1 MEPTNLNAD
10 QLLRMECLRLC
21 SGSVAE
27 AKNAYFWLNEQAQK
41 QKNLGGLNQVNTN
54 MQTFG
59 GNQSQA
65 AYPVGPITHGSGTKC

>member
-1 MEPTNLNAD
+1 MEPTKLNAD

-41 QKNLGGLNQVNTN
+41 QKNLGGLNQVNPN

-65 AYPVGPITHGSGTKC
+65 AYPLGPITHGSGTKC